1 MLFKW
6 DRQNLGVKRLDL
18 MIGPNRPKLPKNRG
32 QCIGH
37 RGKVSCTKCPL
48 IINIPPGN

>member
-18 MIGPNRPKLPKNRG
+18 MIGPLTG
-32 QCIGH
+32 QNYQ
-37 RGKVSCTKCPL
+37 KTEANVLVTEEKFLAQNAP
-48 IINIPPGN
+48 